1 LFANEAHPA
10 TAAWR
15 GFFPGLREFSV
26 QRGPLTDSG
35 QPASAIAAHGWPFTD
50 GFAGSAQPLI
60 VIGALTVIDPDNP
73 GFA

>member
-1 LFANEAHPA
+1 LP
-10 TAAWR
+10 
-15 GFFPGLREFSV
+15 
-26 QRGPLTDSG
+26 
-35 QPASAIAAHGWPFTD
+35 AHGWPFTD